1 MTMTI
6 GYSNDY
12 GVHWQDNSSILCFIA
27 GILLAILVASRSILF
42 GKVTGISGIL
52 SETITVVKDY
62 KWNSMMFVGGIF
74 CGGAIAREF
83 LPACFEDWS
92 TLPVERLVIAGVL
105 VGFGTKTA
113 NGCTSG
119 IIIIIIVVVIIIM
132 IIIIMVI
139 IIIIIV
145 IAIIIIIIIITI
157 IFKVMAYVECH
168 HFDFDHLLQH
178 VRLC

>member
-1 MTMTI
+1 MTMTL

-27 GILLAILVASRSILF
+27 GILLAILVASRTILF

-62 KWNSMMFVGGIF
+62 KWNSMMFVGGIL

-119 IIIIIIVVVIIIM
+119 
-132 IIIIMVI
+132 
-139 IIIIIV
+139 
-145 IAIIIIIIIITI
+145 
-157 IFKVMAYVECH
+157 K
-168 HFDFDHLLQH
+168 
-178 VRLC
+178 